1 MNLLEDLDEIFDEDT
16 EVSLDEE
23 EQDDNKPSSIQ
34 KVEQKND
41 WVNVYVLKESY
52 NFIMDALSKKSNFK
66 AKGREAACKL
76 YFFILFC
83 NTDGYT
89 DISHDVMK
97 DQISVSEPTLGA
109 IIHWLKDN
117 NLLKENNTNAR
128 KSYLM
133 NGLRTPYDYI
143 ATKLAVTQT
152 CTTES
157 SIQRNCERLRFMTVK
172 KALTLQE
179 NSTDSQTDSQTDSHA
194 NHKEKRKPYRLVNI
208 NQGVVNSFL
217 VEENLLPS
225 MDLDPEVSRKID
237 EDIDFDLVKT
247 INNPYPQPKL
257 TPAVYDAPFLKN
269 VEPVN
274 NVVWESNSKKWY
286 KNRNNV
292 SICGDRLYNA
302 FTTSKRKFRKNLGLE
317 GFKFFE
323 ISDMHNCYYV
333 LISFF
338 LIDNPKIQQEDFE
351 IYDKI
356 VTDGIFYEDV
366 LEYKIKYYEE
376 HWKDPDCFILRSQL
390 NRDSVKKDLQAF
402 RNSTASERKKTHW
415 PDPEDKTKTVYRD
428 LRYIEAYF
436 KEKFP
441 SILNWLDNYPRVR
454 NKDNKWVKRIQ
465 SDVSRLETRI
475 MSRIARDL
483 YNLGYHPITVHDAIY
498 ATEEDMNKENFKTDL
513 NRLFD
518 KYLYNQK
525 VSKAR

>member
-34 KVEQKND
+34 KVDPKND
-41 WVNVYVLKESY
+41 WINVYVLKESY

-89 DISHDVMK
+89 DISHDVMR
-97 DQISVSEPTLGA
+97 DQISVSEHTLGA
-109 IIHWLKDN
+109 IICWLKDN
-117 NLLKENNTNAR
+117 NLLKENKANAS
-128 KSYLM
+128 KSYLK
-133 NGLRTPYDYI
+133 NGVRTPYDYI

-157 SIQRNCERLRFMTVK
+157 SIRRNCERLRFMTAK
-172 KALTLQE
+172 KALTIQE
-179 NSTDSQTDSQTDSHA
+179 NHADSHA
-194 NHKEKRKPYRLVNI
+194 DHKEKRNPYRLVNI

-225 MDLDPEVSRKID
+225 MVLDPEVSRKID
-237 EDIDFDLVKT
+237 DDIDFDLVKT

-274 NVVWESNSKKWY
+274 NVVWDSNSKKWY

-302 FTTSKRKFRKNLGLE
+302 FTNTKRKFRKKLGLE
-317 GFKFFE
+317 GFKFSE
-323 ISDMHNCYYV
+323 TSDMHNCYYV

-338 LIDNPKIQQEDFE
+338 LIDNPVIQQEDFE

-402 RNSTASERKKTHW
+402 RNSTPSERKKTHW
-415 PDPEDKTKTVYRD
+415 PDPDDKTKTVYRD
-428 LRYIEAYF
+428 LRYIDAYF

-454 NKDNKWVKRIQ
+454 NKDNKLVKRIQ

-475 MSRIARDL
+475 MSRVARDL
-483 YNLGYHPITVHDAIY
+483 YNLGYHPVTVHDAIY
-498 ATEEDMNKENFKTDL
+498 VTEEDMNKENFKTDL

-525 VSKAR
+525 SKQSTLKLN